1 MNYSPLRYPGGKNK
15 LSDFVTDVILM
26 NDLQGGTYI
35 EPFAGGANI
44 AFHLLFGEYVQ
55 SVIINDIDRSI
66 YSFWAATL
74 FQTEALIKKIKDT
87 PITIDEWNVQK
98 SIQKNKQ
105 DADTLDLAFSTFFL
119 NRTNRSG
126 IISSGG
132 VIGGIGQLGSWKMDV
147 RFNKADLIKR
157 IEKIALFSARISL
170 YNKDAS
176 ELITEITPSFNSR
189 SLIYFDPPYY
199 AKGAALYANFYKHND
214 HEALSRLIHGLEVN
228 WMLTYDYE
236 PAIIE
241 MYQDT
246 NNRQLTIGYSAADKK
261 QGTEFIAFSK
271 DLVIPN
277 ETYSAI
283 SIA

>member
-15 LSDFVTDVILM
+15 LSEFVTDVILM

-74 FQTEALIKKIKDT
+74 HQTEALIKKIRDT
-87 PITIDEWNVQK
+87 SITIDEWNIQK
-98 SIQKNKQ
+98 NIQKNKQ

-132 VIGGIGQLGSWKMDV
+132 VIGGVEQLGAWKMDV
-147 RFNKADLIKR
+147 RFNKSELIKR
-157 IEKIALFSARISL
+157 IEKIALFSARIAL

-176 ELITEITPSFNSR
+176 ELIYEITPSFDSHT
-189 SLIYFDPPYY
+189 LIYFDPPYY
-199 AKGAALYANFYKHND
+199 AKGAALYANFYKHSD
-214 HEALSRLIHGLEVN
+214 HEALSQLIHGLDVN

-241 MYQDT
+241 MYMDT
-246 NNRQLTIGYSAADKK
+246 NNKRLTIGYSAADKK